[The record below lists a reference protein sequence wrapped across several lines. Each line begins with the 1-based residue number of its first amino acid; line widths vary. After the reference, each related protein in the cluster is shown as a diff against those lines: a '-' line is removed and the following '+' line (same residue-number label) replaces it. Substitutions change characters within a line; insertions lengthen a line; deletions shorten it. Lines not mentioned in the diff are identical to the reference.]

1 MFLTLKPNF
10 DGGKVKKTK
19 QTTTTT
25 YEAMS
30 ICICEHMCVLKKK
43 KVPNA
48 SQRAETSMSRI
59 RVLFF
64 FLGESAPPLCL
75 HTGQQHPEACE
86 CIHGKKQNKT

>member
-1 MFLTLKPNF
+1 MEPAWITNWPLRRSFGYNYGCLQTKDIINFFFSRLFLTLKPNF

-43 KVPNA
+43 
-48 SQRAETSMSRI
+48 
-59 RVLFF
+59 
-64 FLGESAPPLCL
+64 SA
-75 HTGQQHPEACE
+75 
-86 CIHGKKQNKT
+86 